1 MSYKGFR
8 FSVVLVL
15 LSFGYGFAQE
25 KGVLQGDLMAN
36 SAFYIDDPRLGQF
49 GTNTTQYKNE
59 KSSAEAWL
67 FLNYKVKGYTFSA
80 RYDMFHNSA
89 LLNPT
94 EAYTNQGMPF
104 YSIEKSFDKLT
115 ITAGSF
121 YDQFGSGVLFRAYE
135 DRVIGLDFA
144 MQGLKLEYQL
154 TENLRAKAFSGKQK
168 NRFEVYPQVVQGINI
183 EGARFGRV
191 GLTYG
196 ASGLKRTLDFED
208 DVVNRLVPIINALN
222 WKNRFVPRTN
232 VYGGQAYGSA
242 TLGNFSFNIDLA
254 AKTAEATF
262 DYNQDLLNEPGY
274 YGMAGLSY
282 ATKGLGINV
291 LAKYSENF
299 NIRTNPFTAQS
310 TFLTGTV
317 GFLAPVNRQNTYRLP
332 ARYSPAVQEQGE
344 IGIQADINYAIN
356 RKNVFN
362 VNFSYIEAPT
372 IIDETLFQEI
382 FATYTRKFSRK
393 FKGTFGY
400 QNVLYNQKIYEGK
413 DPSTPT
419 VKTHV
424 PFVEFLWKMKKK
436 KSLRT
441 EFQFLMTDEDL
452 GDFAY
457 GLIEFNVAP
466 KYSFSVSDMVNTNPR
481 EKTRNPLVAP
491 DELVHYPTVFIAY
504 TKNQTRLTAGYIKQV
519 EGIVCT
525 GGVCRLEPAF
535 SGIRFGLTTNF

>member
-1 MSYKGFR
+1 MSFKG
-8 FSVVLVL
+8 LQVL
-15 LSFGYGFAQE
+15 LALVCFSLNDVVAQE
-25 KGVLQGDLMAN
+25 KGILQGDLMAN

-59 KSSAEAWL
+59 KSSAEAWM
-67 FLNYKVKGYTFSA
+67 FLNYKIKGYTFSA

-89 LLNPT
+89 LLNPA
-94 EAYTNQGMPF
+94 EAYTDQGMPYF
-104 YSIEKSFDKLT
+104 SIEKTFDKLT
-115 ITAGSF
+115 VTAGSF
-121 YDQFGSGVLFRAYE
+121 YDQFGSGILFRAYE

-154 TENLRAKAFSGKQK
+154 TENMRVKAFSGKQK
-168 NRFEVYPQVVQGINI
+168 NRFSAHPQVVQGVNL
-183 EGARFGRV
+183 EGSKFGKV
-191 GLTYG
+191 SLTYG
-196 ASGLKRTLDFED
+196 ASSVKRTLQFTD
-208 DVVNRLVPIINALN
+208 DVVNGLVPIINSMP
-222 WKNRFVPRTN
+222 WQERFVPRSN
-232 VYGGQAYGSA
+232 VFSGQLYGSV
-242 TLGNFSFNIDLA
+242 TLGNFSLNADLA
-254 AKTAEATF
+254 AKTAESTF
-262 DYNQDLLNEPGY
+262 DFDLGLIDEPGY
-274 YGMAGLSY
+274 YGMAGISY

-299 NIRTNPFTAQS
+299 NMRTSPFTS
-310 TFLTGTV
+310 LTPILTGTV

-344 IGIQADINYAIN
+344 IGIQADVNYAIN
-356 RKNVFN
+356 RKNIFN
-362 VNFSYIEAPT
+362 VNFSYIEAPR

-413 DPSTPT
+413 DPSTPN

-436 KSLRT
+436 RSFRT
-441 EFQFLMTDEDL
+441 ELQYLMTDEDL

-457 GLIEFNVAP
+457 GLIEFNIAP
-466 KYSFSVSDMVNTNPR
+466 KYSFSISDMVNTSPR
-481 EKTRNPLVAP
+481 EETRNPIVEP
-491 DELVHYPTVFIAY
+491 GELVHYPTFFVAY

-535 SGIRFGLTTNF
+535 SGVRFGLTTNF